1 MVLFGSERCCSRAP
15 EALRARQNSSPAT
28 QLTSAPAKLA
38 GLSRDRDAG
47 TERCYLPISRV
58 IDRD

>member
-1 MVLFGSERCCSRAP
+1 MP
-15 EALRARQNSSPAT
+15 
-28 QLTSAPAKLA
+28 APAKLA

-47 TERCYLPISRV
+47 TERCYVPISRV